1 MGGDDGARK
10 KTRTGRDRLTNTNK
24 KLRNKKMNA
33 YAINRP
39 LCFLALS
46 FGALV
51 FITASGKSYAAPAE
65 QAPEVIAL
73 VDRAVIENLMV
84 DYYSH
89 IGDSSFNFSRYFAP
103 DGVLDVNGIIATGAA
118 DIKALYIRAGGGN
131 GAAPQARDPKV
142 PPRAMSNMQ
151 LTNIKVDVAGD
162 TATAEMF
169 WSSLE
174 SETLISPPRVTEY
187 GRDRTELVKQNGH
200 WLIKHRVVTSY
211 GGMPEGELKS
221 YMNMKR

>member
-1 MGGDDGARK
+1 
-10 KTRTGRDRLTNTNK
+10 
-24 KLRNKKMNA
+24 MNVFT
-33 YAINRP
+33 INRS

-46 FGALV
+46 FGVLV
-51 FITASGKSYAAPAE
+51 FIAAGEKIQAAPPE
-65 QAPEVIAL
+65 QISEVTTL

-89 IGDSSFNFSRYFAP
+89 IGDSSFNFSQYFIP
-103 DGVLDVNGIIATGAA
+103 DGVLDVNGIIAKGAEE
-118 DIKALYIRAGGGN
+118 IKALYVQASGGAI
-131 GAAPQARDPKV
+131 AAPPAKDANA
-142 PPRAMSNMQ
+142 PPRAMFNMQ
-151 LTNIKVDVAGD
+151 LTNLKIDVKGE

-174 SETLISPPRVTEY
+174 SETLTSPPKVTEY

-200 WLIKHRVVTSY
+200 WLIKHRMVTSG
-211 GGMPEGELKS
+211 GGMPEGELKW